1 MVFVSFWD
9 VSGRGGGGVA
19 VTLKEC
25 LFNYYEPEHLSGS
38 DKYKCESCN
47 QVFINVFS
55 TPPLINVSMSRLV
68 LTSIPVISSESPR
81 KNSLFSSRPRCV
93 GVWVCGCVVCAGV
106 WVCGCVDGMRVCG
119 TMCMCVC
126 VCLCVQ

>member
-55 TPPLINVSMSRLV
+55 TPLLINVFMSRLL
-68 LTSIPVISSESPR
+68 LTSTSARAAIRSLLMSSLR
-81 KNSLFSSRPRCV
+81 LLLL
-93 GVWVCGCVVCAGV
+93 
-106 WVCGCVDGMRVCG
+106 
-119 TMCMCVC
+119 MCP
-126 VCLCVQ
+126 